1 MSSKQIFL
9 QITYNPPPHIIEDP
23 PIIQDLPVENDVKF
37 TLEDPGRVK
46 TLRLNLLNFC
56 ETRTVEYHWNRL
68 EQGIMTFY

>member
-1 MSSKQIFL
+1 M
-9 QITYNPPPHIIEDP
+9 
-23 PIIQDLPVENDVKF
+23 KF